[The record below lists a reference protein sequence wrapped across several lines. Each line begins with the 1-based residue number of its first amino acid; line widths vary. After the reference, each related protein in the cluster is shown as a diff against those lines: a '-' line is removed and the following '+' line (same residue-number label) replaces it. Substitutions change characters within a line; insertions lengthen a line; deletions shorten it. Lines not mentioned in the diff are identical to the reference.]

1 MNGGKIMNYKKIA
14 TITMAALLAISS
26 SRPASAVTKNWRVY
40 HAQGAPTN
48 SGIFDSGQMMPKG
61 GSVCEVK
68 MTSYE
73 NLSKTTLYAYREG
86 HKDARKYIT
95 AKENI
100 VNVYVASNKAEKV
113 IVHMATTSNK
123 QTTAKGTFMR

>member
-1 MNGGKIMNYKKIA
+1 MNFKKIA

-26 SRPASAVTKNWRVY
+26 SMPASAVTKNWRVY

-68 MTSYE
+68 MTRYE
-73 NLSKTTLYAYREG
+73 N
-86 HKDARKYIT
+86 
-95 AKENI
+95 
-100 VNVYVASNKAEKV
+100 
-113 IVHMATTSNK
+113 
-123 QTTAKGTFMR
+123 

>member
-1 MNGGKIMNYKKIA
+1 
-14 TITMAALLAISS
+14 
-26 SRPASAVTKNWRVY
+26 
-40 HAQGAPTN
+40 
-48 SGIFDSGQMMPKG
+48 MMPKG

-86 HKDARKYIT
+86 HRDARKYIT

-100 VNVYVASNKAEKV
+100 VNVYVASNRAEKV

>member
-26 SRPASAVTKNWRVY
+26 SMPASAVTKNWRVY

-86 HKDARKYIT
+86 HKDARKYT

>member
-1 MNGGKIMNYKKIA
+1 MNYKKIA

-26 SRPASAVTKNWRVY
+26 SMPASAVTKNWRVY

-86 HKDARKYIT
+86 HKDAQ
-95 AKENI
+95 NI
-100 VNVYVASNKAEKV
+100 LPQKKTLLMY
-113 IVHMATTSNK
+113 MLL
-123 QTTAKGTFMR
+123 QTRLKKSSCTWQRLPTNRPLPKGTFMR